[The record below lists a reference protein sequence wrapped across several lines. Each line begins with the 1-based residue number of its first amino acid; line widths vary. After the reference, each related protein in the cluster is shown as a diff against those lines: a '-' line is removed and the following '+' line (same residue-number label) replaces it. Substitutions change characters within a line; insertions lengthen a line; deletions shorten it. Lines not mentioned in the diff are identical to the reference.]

1 MDPLVR
7 VSHLSKQF
15 GSFEA
20 VRDLSFVVERGQVYG
35 FLGQNGAGKS
45 TTLRMLMT
53 LIRPSSGHIEVFGLD
68 LNRHRTEILRQVG
81 AVIEKPDHYGYL
93 SALENLRMA
102 AVLCG
107 IHPTRDKLMQQL
119 AFVGLADRAKSPVRT
134 FSQGMKQRLGIA
146 TALVHDPSLIILDE
160 PTNGLDPQGIAD
172 IRELIRQLSREQGK
186 TLIVSSH
193 LLSEIE
199 LIADSLL
206 ILHRGEKRMEGKM
219 SDLLNPAETVVEL
232 ELEHGSPTDAVLNA
246 SDFIQSIDWRG
257 SQQCCVRMAKNR
269 IPDLIRSLADAGVSV
284 YSVRARHSLEYYFL
298 QLTQTETHVGPAV
311 D

>member
-1 MDPLVR
+1 METLVR
-7 VSHLSKQF
+7 VSHLSKCF

-20 VRDLSFVVERGQVYG
+20 VRDVSFAVQRGQVYG

-53 LIRPSSGHIEVFGLD
+53 LIKPSSGSIEVFGLD
-68 LNRHRTEILRQVG
+68 LIRHRREILMQVG

-93 SALENLRMA
+93 SAYENLRMA

-107 IHPTRDKLMQQL
+107 IRPERKKLMDQL
-119 AFVGLADRAKSPVRT
+119 AFVGLADRYQSPVKT

-172 IRELIRQLSREQGK
+172 IRELIRRLSREQGK

-206 ILHRGEKRMEGKM
+206 ILHKGEKRMEGKM
-219 SDLLNPAETVVEL
+219 HDLLNPAETIAEIEL
-232 ELEHGSPTDAVLNA
+232 TDRSLAESVF
-246 SDFIQSIDWRG
+246 SQVDFIVSVDWR
-257 SQQCCVRMAKNR
+257 SDLQCCVRLPKNR
-269 IPDLIRSLADAGVSV
+269 IPQLVHRFSEAGISIHSV
-284 YSVRARHSLEYYFL
+284 ASRHSLEYYFL
-298 QLTQTETHVGPAV
+298 QLTQTNTHAGTVV

>member
-1 MDPLVR
+1 M
-7 VSHLSKQF
+7 
-15 GSFEA
+15 
-20 VRDLSFVVERGQVYG
+20 
-35 FLGQNGAGKS
+35 
-45 TTLRMLMT
+45 
-53 LIRPSSGHIEVFGLD
+53 
-68 LNRHRTEILRQVG
+68 
-81 AVIEKPDHYGYL
+81 
-93 SALENLRMA
+93 
-102 AVLCG
+102 
-107 IHPTRDKLMQQL
+107 HPTREKLMQQL

-172 IRELIRQLSREQGK
+172 IRELIRHLSHEQGK

-232 ELEHGSPTDAVLNA
+232 ELDHTTSADAVLNA
-246 SDFIQSIDWRG
+246 SDLIQSIDWRG
-257 SQQCCVRMAKNR
+257 AQQCCVRMAKHR
-269 IPDLIRSLADAGVSV
+269 IPALIRALSDAGVSV

-298 QLTQTETHVGPAV
+298 QLTQTETHAGPAV

>member
-1 MDPLVR
+1 MDTLVR
-7 VSHLSKQF
+7 VSHLSKRF

-20 VRDLSFVVERGQVYG
+20 VRDISFDVQRGQVYG

-53 LIRPSSGHIEVFGLD
+53 LIRPTSGSIELFGMD
-68 LNRHRTEILRQVG
+68 LNRHRNEILRQVG

-93 SALENLRMA
+93 SAYENLRMA

-107 IHPTRDKLMQQL
+107 IRPSRKQLMDQL
-119 AFVGLADRAKSPVRT
+119 AFVGLAHRYNSPVKT

-172 IRELIRQLSREQGK
+172 IRELIRRLSREHGK

-206 ILHRGEKRMEGKM
+206 ILHKGEKRMEGKM
-219 SDLLNPAETVVEL
+219 QELLNPAETVVEL
-232 ELEHGSPTDAVLNA
+232 ELGDRCLVTDLFQKMDWIA
-246 SDFIQSIDWRG
+246 SVDWR
-257 SQQCCVRMAKNR
+257 SDAQCCVRMAKNR
-269 IPDLIRSLADAGVSV
+269 IPELIRILTEAGVSV
-284 YSVRARHSLEYYFL
+284 QSVVSKHSLEYYFL
-298 QLTQTETHVGPAV
+298 QLTQTPTHAGPVV

>member
-20 VRDLSFVVERGQVYG
+20 VRDLSFVVDRGQVYG

-53 LIRPSSGHIEVFGLD
+53 LIRPTNGQIEVFGLD
-68 LNRHRTEILRQVG
+68 LNKHRTEILRQVG

-93 SALENLRMA
+93 SAIENLRMA

-107 IHPTRDKLMQQL
+107 IHPSREKLMQQL
-119 AFVGLADRAKSPVRT
+119 DFVGLADRAKSSVKT

-146 TALVHDPSLIILDE
+146 TALVHDPALIILDE

-172 IRELIRQLSREQGK
+172 IRELIRRLSREQGK

-232 ELEHGSPTDAVLNA
+232 ELEHNEATDTILNG
-246 SDFIQSIDWRG
+246 SDFIKSIDWRG
-257 SQQCCVRMAKNR
+257 DQQCCVRMSKNR
-269 IPDLIRSLADAGVSV
+269 IPELIRLLSAASISV

-298 QLTQTETHVGPAV
+298 QLTQTDTHAGAAL

>member
-1 MDPLVR
+1 METLVR
-7 VSHLSKQF
+7 VNNLSKSF

-20 VRDLSFVVERGQVYG
+20 VRDVSFEVQRGQVYG

-53 LIRPSSGHIEVFGLD
+53 LIRPTAGSIELFGLD
-68 LNRHRTEILRQVG
+68 LHRHRNEILRQVG

-93 SALENLRMA
+93 SAYENLRMA

-107 IHPTRDKLMQQL
+107 IHPTRANLMQQL
-119 AFVGLADRAKSPVRT
+119 DFVGLADRAKSPVKT

-146 TALVHDPSLIILDE
+146 TALVHDPALIILDE

-172 IRELIRQLSREQGK
+172 IRELIRSLSRAHNK

-206 ILHRGEKRMEGKM
+206 ILHKGEKRIEGKLN
-219 SDLLNPAETVVEL
+219 DLLNPAETVVEL
-232 ELEHGSPTDAVLNA
+232 ELGDRVAATHSL
-246 SDFIQSIDWRG
+246 QQIDWIASHDWR
-257 SQQCCVRMAKNR
+257 SDTQCCVRMAKNR
-269 IPDLIRSLADAGVSV
+269 IPELVRHLSDAAIPVQSV
-284 YSVRARHSLEYYFL
+284 TSRHSLEYYFL
-298 QLTQTETHVGPAV
+298 QLTQTETHAGPVV

>member
-7 VSHLSKQF
+7 VSQLSKRF

-20 VRDLSFVVERGQVYG
+20 VRDVSFVVERGQVYG

-53 LIRPSSGHIEVFGLD
+53 LIRPTGGHIELFGLD
-68 LNRHRTEILRQVG
+68 LQRHRTEILRQVG

-93 SALENLRMA
+93 SAYENLRMA

-107 IHPTRDKLMQQL
+107 IHPSRDKLLQQL
-119 AFVGLADRAKSPVRT
+119 DFVGLADRYKSPVKT

-146 TALVHDPSLIILDE
+146 TALVHDPALIILDE

-172 IRELIRQLSREQGK
+172 IRDLIRRLSREQGK

-206 ILHRGEKRMEGKM
+206 ILHKGEKRMEGKM
-219 SDLLNPAETVVEL
+219 SDLLDPAETVVEF
-232 ELEHGSPTDAVLNA
+232 ELDRTDATHKVLEGF
-246 SDFIQSIDWRG
+246 DQIKSIDWRG
-257 SQQCCVRMAKNR
+257 DQQCCVRMAKNR
-269 IPDLIRSLADAGVSV
+269 IPDLIRSLANADVSV
-284 YSVRARHSLEYYFL
+284 YSVRTRHSLEYYFL
-298 QLTQTETHVGPAV
+298 QMTQTENHAGPAV

>member
-1 MDPLVR
+1 METLVR
-7 VSHLSKQF
+7 VSHLSKRF

-20 VRDLSFVVERGQVYG
+20 VRDVSFNVERGQVYG

-53 LIRPSSGHIEVFGLD
+53 LIRPTAGSIEVFGMELA
-68 LNRHRTEILRQVG
+68 RHRKDILRQVG

-93 SALENLRMA
+93 SAYENLRMA

-107 IHPTRDKLMQQL
+107 IHPVRAKLMEQL
-119 AFVGLADRAKSPVRT
+119 AFVGLADRYKSPVKT

-146 TALVHDPSLIILDE
+146 TALVHNPALIILDE

-172 IRELIRQLSREQGK
+172 IRTLIRRLSREQKK

-199 LIADSLL
+199 LIADLLL
-206 ILHRGEKRMEGKM
+206 ILHKGEKRMEGKM
-219 SDLLNPAETVVEL
+219 NDLLNPAETVVEL
-232 ELEHGSPTDAVLNA
+232 ELGDRSVAVACLQKLDWIA
-246 SDFIQSIDWRG
+246 SVDWR
-257 SQQCCVRMAKNR
+257 SDSQCCVRMSKNR
-269 IPDLIRSLADAGVSV
+269 IPELVRVLSDANVSV
-284 YSVRARHSLEYYFL
+284 HAVASRHSLEYYFL
-298 QLTQTETHVGPAV
+298 QLTQTDVHAGPV
-311 D
+311 MD

>member
-1 MDPLVR
+1 METLVR
-7 VSHLSKQF
+7 VSHLSKRF

-20 VRDLSFVVERGQVYG
+20 VRDVSFEVQRGQVYG

-53 LIRPSSGHIEVFGLD
+53 LIRPTSGSIEVFGLN
-68 LNRHRTEILRQVG
+68 LNRHRNEILRQVG

-93 SALENLRMA
+93 SAYENLRMA

-107 IHPTRDKLMQQL
+107 IHPKRDQLMRQL
-119 AFVGLADRAKSPVRT
+119 DFVGLADRYNSPVKT

-172 IRELIRQLSREQGK
+172 IRDLIRRLSREHGK

-206 ILHRGEKRMEGKM
+206 ILHKGEKRMEGKM
-219 SDLLNPAETVVEL
+219 QELLNPAETIVEM
-232 ELEHGSPTDAVLNA
+232 ELGDRPKATTL
-246 SDFIQSIDWRG
+246 FQQIDWIG
-257 SQQCCVRMAKNR
+257 SVDWRSDQQCCVRMSKNR
-269 IPDLIRSLADAGVSV
+269 IPELVHILTNAGIPVQAIASK
-284 YSVRARHSLEYYFL
+284 HSLEYYFL
-298 QLTQTETHVGPAV
+298 QLTQTTSHAGAAV

>member
-1 MDPLVR
+1 MEPLVR
-7 VSHLSKQF
+7 VSHLSKRF

-20 VRDLSFVVERGQVYG
+20 VRDISFEVNRGQVYG

-45 TTLRMLMT
+45 TTLRMIMT
-53 LIRPSSGHIEVFGLD
+53 LIRPTAGSIEVFGLNLD
-68 LNRHRTEILRQVG
+68 RHRKEILRQVG

-93 SALENLRMA
+93 SAFENLRMA

-107 IHPTRDKLMQQL
+107 IHPSRERLMHQL
-119 AFVGLADRAKSPVRT
+119 EFVGLADRAKSPVKT

-146 TALVHDPSLIILDE
+146 TALVHDPALIILDE

-172 IRELIRQLSREQGK
+172 IRDLIRRLSRDHQK

-206 ILHRGEKRMEGKM
+206 ILHKGEKRIEGKM
-219 SDLLNPAETVVEL
+219 NELLNPAETIVEL
-232 ELEHGSPTDAVLNA
+232 ELGNSAAASILLQQTEWIGSV
-246 SDFIQSIDWRG
+246 DWR
-257 SQQCCVRMAKNR
+257 SDLQCCVRMPKNR
-269 IPDLIRSLADAGVSV
+269 IPELVRLLSEADIPVHAVASK
-284 YSVRARHSLEYYFL
+284 HSLEYYFL

>member
-1 MDPLVR
+1 MSSLVR
-7 VSHLSKQF
+7 VSHLSKRF
-15 GSFEA
+15 GSFQA
-20 VRDLSFVVERGQVYG
+20 VRDVSFEVQAGQVYG

-53 LIRPSSGHIEVFGLD
+53 LIRPSSGSIEVFGMD
-68 LNRHRTEILRQVG
+68 LLRHRRAILRQIG

-93 SALENLRMA
+93 SAYENLRMA

-107 IHPTRDKLMQQL
+107 IRPTRKKLMEQL
-119 AFVGLADRAKSPVRT
+119 DFVGLADRYKSPVKT

-146 TALVHDPSLIILDE
+146 TALVHEPSLIILDE

-172 IRELIRQLSREQGK
+172 IRELIRRLSREQGK

-206 ILHRGEKRMEGKM
+206 ILHQGEKRMEGALR
-219 SDLLNPAETVVEL
+219 DLLNPAETVAEFEL
-232 ELEHGSPTDAVLNA
+232 SNRALTDSVFA
-246 SDFIQSIDWRG
+246 SIDFIASVDWR
-257 SQQCCVRMAKNR
+257 SEQQCCVRLPKNE
-269 IPDLIRSLADAGVSV
+269 IPEIVRRLTEAGVRIQSV
-284 YSVRARHSLEYYFL
+284 ASRHSLEYYFL
-298 QLTQTETHVGPAV
+298 QLTQTESHASAV
-311 D
+311 VD

>member
-1 MDPLVR
+1 METLVR
-7 VSHLSKQF
+7 VANLSKRF

-20 VRDLSFVVERGQVYG
+20 VRDVSFAVQRGQVYG

-53 LIRPSSGHIEVFGLD
+53 LIRPSSGSIDVFGLD
-68 LNRHRTEILRQVG
+68 LFRHRREILRQVG

-93 SALENLRMA
+93 SAYENLRMA

-107 IHPTRDKLMQQL
+107 LHPERKKLMEQL
-119 AFVGLADRAKSPVRT
+119 AFVGLADRYQSPVKT

-172 IRELIRQLSREQGK
+172 IRDLIRRLSREQGK

-219 SDLLNPAETVVEL
+219 HDLLNPAETIAEL
-232 ELEHGSPTDAVLNA
+232 ELHDRSLAEAIFSQT
-246 SDFIQSIDWRG
+246 DFIRSVDWR
-257 SQQCCVRMAKNR
+257 SDRQCCVRLPKNR
-269 IPDLIRSLADAGVSV
+269 IPDLVHRLSEAKVAIQAVAS
-284 YSVRARHSLEYYFL
+284 RHSLEYYFL
-298 QLTQTETHVGPAV
+298 QLTQTEPHAGAV
-311 D
+311 VD

>member
-7 VSHLSKQF
+7 IHNLSKHF
-15 GSFEA
+15 GDFQA
-20 VRDLSFVVERGQVYG
+20 VRNLSFVVERGQVYG

-53 LIRPSSGHIEVFGLD
+53 LIRPSSGQIEVFGLD
-68 LNRHRTEILRQVG
+68 LNRHRQEILRNVG

-93 SALENLRMA
+93 SAYENLRMA

-107 IHPTRDKLMQQL
+107 MHPNRTKLMDQL
-119 AFVGLADRAKSPVRT
+119 AFVGLADRAKSPVKT

-146 TALVHDPSLIILDE
+146 TALVHDPALIILDE

-172 IRELIRQLSREQGK
+172 IRELIRRLSREQGK

-206 ILHRGEKRMEGKM
+206 ILHKGEKRMEGKM
-219 SDLLNPAETVVEL
+219 SELLDPAETVVEL
-232 ELEHGSPTDAVLNA
+232 EIPKSERSQLVLQTH
-246 SDFIQSIDWRG
+246 DFIRSVDWR
-257 SQQCCVRMAKNR
+257 SDQLCCARMPKNR
-269 IPDLIRSLADAGVSV
+269 IPDLIASLAQQQVPVLSARS
-284 YSVRARHSLEYYFL
+284 RHSLEYYFL
-298 QLTQTETHVGPAV
+298 QLTQTESHAGAV
-311 D
+311 VD